1 LVEIWIKVKM
11 NCKTW
16 KFQFWLE
23 HRRERRPR
31 PLTECRFGWMF
42 RIQRQIIGLCKKVPS
57 DVVRPVEIEFE
68 GWESILGYEVDDG
81 GYETVYTAPTLT
93 INPLV

>member
-1 LVEIWIKVKM
+1 L
-11 NCKTW
+11 CK
-16 KFQFWLE
+16 
-23 HRRERRPR
+23 
-31 PLTECRFGWMF
+31 
-42 RIQRQIIGLCKKVPS
+42 KKVPS